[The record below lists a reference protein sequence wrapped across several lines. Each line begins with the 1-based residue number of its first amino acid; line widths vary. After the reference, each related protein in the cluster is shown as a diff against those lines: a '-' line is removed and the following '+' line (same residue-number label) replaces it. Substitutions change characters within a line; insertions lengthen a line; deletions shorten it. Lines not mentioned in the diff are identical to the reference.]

1 MFTCAKMACKIEE
14 TGKVI
19 FSFQKISSDF
29 ALGTIKISAGF
40 LIAKFSN
47 VYF

>member
-1 MFTCAKMACKIEE
+1 MFTFEKMACKIEE
-14 TGKVI
+14 TEKVI
-19 FSFQKISSDF
+19 FSFQKNFFAF